1 MATMPRVMMKMTAKL
16 TGIRTVIN
24 VVISGSRQ
32 PCVHG
37 PGVEVERGER
47 GDDECMF
54 VVMANLQSMEVQDVF
69 GGCVAVGFG
78 CISSAFK
85 EGIQIISTN
94 TSFKSAIYICMD
106 VLYLGTQIKHY

>member
-1 MATMPRVMMKMTAKL
+1 MKMTAKL

-47 GDDECMF
+47 GDDECML
-54 VVMANLQSMEVQDVF
+54 VVMANLQSMEIQDVF
-69 GGCVAVGFG
+69 GGGVAVAFG
-78 CISSAFK
+78 CITSATK
-85 EGIQIISTN
+85 EGIQIYNKYKHKFQKRYLFST
-94 TSFKSAIYICMD
+94 IYMD
-106 VLYLGTQIKHY
+106 VLYLGAQIKHY

>member
-16 TGIRTVIN
+16 TEIRTVIN

-47 GDDECMF
+47 GDDESML
-54 VVMANLQSMEVQDVF
+54 VVMANLQSMEVQNVF
-69 GGCVAVGFG
+69 GGGVAVGFG
-78 CISSAFK
+78 CISSATK
-85 EGIQIISTN
+85 EGIKIYNRVQTQVSKAL
-94 TSFKSAIYICMD
+94 SIYI
-106 VLYLGTQIKHY
+106 Y

>member
-16 TGIRTVIN
+16 TEIRTVIN

-47 GDDECMF
+47 GDDECML

-69 GGCVAVGFG
+69 GGGVAVGFG

-85 EGIQIISTN
+85 EGIQIYN
-94 TSFKSAIYICMD
+94 KYKHKFQKCYLYIWMCC
-106 VLYLGTQIKHY
+106 I

>member
-24 VVISGSRQ
+24 VGISGSRQ

-54 VVMANLQSMEVQDVF
+54 VVVANLQSMEVQDVF

-85 EGIQIISTN
+85 EGIQIYN
-94 TSFKSAIYICMD
+94 KYKHKFQKRYLYMD
-106 VLYLGTQIKHY
+106 VLYLGAQIKHY